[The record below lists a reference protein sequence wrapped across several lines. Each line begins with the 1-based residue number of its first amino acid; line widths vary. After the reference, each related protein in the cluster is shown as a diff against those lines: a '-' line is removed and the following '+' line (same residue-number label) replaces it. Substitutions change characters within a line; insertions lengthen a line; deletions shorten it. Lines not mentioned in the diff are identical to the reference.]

1 MAIYL
6 NNNVGVKLATSAAP
20 TTPSIDISSYVT
32 GITLTQSFEELDVTS
47 MGQSYR
53 AFVKGLNTAQL
64 QIDFLND
71 WAAAQVMTTLNAA
84 YGQTISVS
92 MITVKANGGT
102 PVAVSATNPSY
113 QFSILVNNLTPVGS
127 GGVGDEAASSIT
139 FTVNSDVTVSTTVA
153 F

>member
-6 NNNVGVKLATSAAP
+6 NNNVGVKLATAAAP
-20 TTPSIDISSYVT
+20 TAPSIDISSYVT
-32 GITLTQSFEELDVTS
+32 GVTLTQQFEELDVTS

-53 AFVKGLNTAQL
+53 AFVKGLETAQL
-64 QIDFLND
+64 QVNFLND

-84 YGQTISVS
+84 YGATISIS
-92 MITVKANGGT
+92 MITVKGT
-102 PVAVSATNPSY
+102 AVSATNPTY
-113 QFSILVNNLTPVGS
+113 QFSVLVNNLTPVGS

-139 FTVNSDVTVSTTVA
+139 FTVNSVVTVSTSVA